1 MTDNYSLHIFKSMKM
16 SSVKEANL
24 KIIYWLQGTGVVS
37 INLHQSDTNHS
48 T

>member
-24 KIIYWLQGTGVVS
+24 
-37 INLHQSDTNHS
+37 
-48 T
+48 

>member
-1 MTDNYSLHIFKSMKM
+1 MKM

-37 INLHQSDTNHS
+37 INLQQYDVKEMMSPLLC
-48 T
+48 